1 MATLEDVLGQY
12 NQSNFD
18 IGSTAA
24 LIRQLGQQAGLSEA
38 ELAAAVPVFGD
49 YHRSV
54 YNSGYTEGSNYSV
67 IAQQAIS
74 DALKTRGANPAPFLQ
89 ATQSFVDQ
97 GAQQAQQRWQ
107 ATQEPD
113 GGLLG
118 DLGPIAQLAAL
129 IPGPQQPF
137 LLAAN
142 AANSLSQG
150 NVLGAALNGYGAWS
164 GGWGGLSG
172 GAEAALP
179 AGVGGIDSGSLSQI
193 LGNGAY
199 GPGGAFAP
207 GMVDVMGGTESA
219 MANAGANPSIPSW
232 MQPSAGGVADTGFGA
247 NSVPSFYDTGTP
259 NLLDA
264 TATTNTN
271 LNTVTA
277 PPDGGNVNFLDSLID
292 PWGAGVAD
300 PSLGVGDLNIPN
312 YTGNVLDTV
321 APSVASATGNSAWD
335 TYLNGGAGVLSGG
348 GGGFSLPSGAMN
360 AVSSLA
366 KALGV
371 SDAAALKMIG
381 AGGGAL
387 LGSMGGQ
394 KQAGTTTTVN
404 DIPDWLKPYATNLL
418 NKGQDTVTANSVNP
432 SAFAGSDAAMQNI
445 MGGGSIQAPT
455 FNPYGGSTTPQTSN
469 SYLGSTTAPTSNSY
483 IGQTVTPGT
492 NQYLGQNNPFFEG
505 VLNKSLNDTQ
515 GRVNNQFRNSAFGG
529 SANQELLARQL
540 GDQSNSM
547 RYGEYNTQMQLSE
560 ADIARKL
567 QSQQADMARNSSLAQ
582 NQGQFNANL
591 SQTDLARNANL
602 TQNQGQFNSNLY
614 ANDLTRNA
622 NLSNTDAARNQ
633 NAYQFGQGQ
642 AATAAANMPQYTAN
656 KTNAAFAPLTAQ
668 KGLFTSGSQTTS
680 PYFTNPTGGALYGGL
695 LGSQLFGGK

>member
-24 LIRQLGQQAGLSEA
+24 LIRQLGQPAGLTEA

-49 YHRSV
+49 YIRSV
-54 YNSGYTEGSNYSV
+54 YNSGYTEGSNYNV
-67 IAQQAIS
+67 IAQQAVS
-74 DALKTRGANPAPFLQ
+74 DALKARGANPAPFLQ

-113 GGLLG
+113 GGLFG

-172 GAEAALP
+172 GAESALP

-199 GPGGAFAP
+199 GSGGALAP

-247 NSVPSFYDTGTP
+247 GTVADM
-259 NLLDA
+259 N
-264 TATTNTN
+264 
-271 LNTVTA
+271 
-277 PPDGGNVNFLDSLID
+277 
-292 PWGAGVAD
+292 GAGVMA
-300 PSLGVGDLNIPN
+300 P
-312 YTGNVLDTV
+312 YTDMN
-321 APSVASATGNSAWD
+321 
-335 TYLNGGAGVLSGG
+335 GAGVLAPQTGG
-348 GGGFSLPSGAMN
+348 GMDFNLGPWADTAAYPNYIEQIVNGTMDYGQLGAQLGATGFDTAAGGLGLLGGAGN
-360 AVSSLA
+360 AVSALA
-366 KALGV
+366 KSLGI

-432 SAFAGSDAAMQNI
+432 STFAGSDAAMQNI

-492 NQYLGQNNPFFEG
+492 NQYLGQNNPYFEG

-582 NQGQFNANL
+582 SQGQFNANL

-622 NLSNTDAARNQ
+622 NLYNTDAARNQ

-642 AATAAANMPQYTAN
+642 AATAAANMPQYQAN

-680 PYFTNPTGGALYGGL
+680 PYYTNPTGGALYGGL

>member
-1 MATLEDVLGQY
+1 MAWQQNPTSGVYY
-12 NQSNFD
+12 NWETGEVSQPGNPPPGFVPPPAPGSYEQLMAAVAPQLVSGGEGGDYMNSGGTGTWQGPSGTVYNI
-18 IGSTAA
+18 IGS
-24 LIRQLGQQAGLSEA
+24 RVFNFNPGQAGYVNPADAPILS
-38 ELAAAVPVFGD
+38 
-49 YHRSV
+49 RSGL
-54 YNSGYTEGSNYSV
+54 YQTT
-67 IAQQAIS
+67 AQDAS
-74 DALKTRGANPAPFLQ
+74 DAMNPDAP
-89 ATQSFVDQ
+89 
-97 GAQQAQQRWQ
+97 GNGNGG
-107 ATQEPD
+107 
-113 GGLLG
+113 GGLTGNGGAFSDPALWG
-118 DLGPIAQLAAL
+118 GLAFVAGGAAGAGAFSGAGEGAL
-129 IPGPQQPF
+129 SAAEF
-137 LLAAN
+137 AAN
-142 AANSLSQG
+142 AGVGAPGAMGVGEGALSAAEFGAN
-150 NVLGAALNGYGAWS
+150 
-164 GGWGGLSG
+164 
-172 GAEAALP
+172 
-179 AGVGGIDSGSLSQI
+179 AGV
-193 LGNGAY
+193 
-199 GPGGAFAP
+199 
-207 GMVDVMGGTESA
+207 
-219 MANAGANPSIPSW
+219 GANPSIPSW

-247 NSVPSFYDTGTP
+247 NSVPSFFDTGTP
-259 NLLDA
+259 NLLDT

-321 APSVASATGNSAWD
+321 APSVTSATGNSVWD

-432 SAFAGSDAAMQNI
+432 STFAGSDAAMQNI

-469 SYLGSTTAPTSNSY
+469 SYLGSTTAPTSNGY

-529 SANQELLARQL
+529 SANQELLARNL

-591 SQTDLARNANL
+591 SQNDLARNANL
-602 TQNQGQFNSNLY
+602 TQNQGQFNSNLS

-622 NLSNTDAARNQ
+622 NLYNTDAARNQ

-642 AATAAANMPQYTAN
+642 AANAAANMPQYTAN